1 MQAEEQRPL
10 RAELQGPDTIS
21 FVERDGASTSRSSQH
36 SQAQLEQ
43 PQAAPPR
50 PPPLPLPLLPRRP
63 RQPTWDD
70 RGRTTL
76 VINLA
81 SIMER
86 VDEQLLPA
94 LYSRVGASFSADPQ
108 HLGILTFA
116 RAVVQ
121 ALASPLAGV
130 LGHYVNRVW
139 VITAGAALWGSM
151 CLGFAF
157 TRSIGQVRWG
167 GGRLVG
173 CCCSS
178 TFVRFAA

>member
-1 MQAEEQRPL
+1 MQAEEQLPL
-10 RAELQGPDTIS
+10 RVELEAPDSSSPVEQGT
-21 FVERDGASTSRSSQH
+21 ASSSRSGRSSH
-36 SQAQLEQ
+36 ESFQAQPEQ
-43 PQAAPPR
+43 PPLAPP
-50 PPPLPLPLLPRRP
+50 PTLAPLPPEPSLLPRP
-63 RQPTWDD
+63 ARQHVWDE

-94 LYSRVGASFSADPQ
+94 LYSRVGASFSADPEQ
-108 HLGILTFA
+108 LGILTFA

-139 VITAGAALWGSM
+139 VITAGAALWGAA
-151 CLGFAF
+151 CLCFAF
-157 TRSIGQVRWG
+157 TRSIGQVR
-167 GGRLVG
+167 
-173 CCCSS
+173 
-178 TFVRFAA
+178 